1 MAVNLPELLALPR
14 EERMKLA
21 ETLME
26 SAVPSD
32 IGPLLREFVA
42 RTERTNRAL
51 EAVLDRLSRMDE
63 IIERNRA
70 EVREAVRR
78 SGETWPFPLPP
89 Q

>member
-1 MAVNLPELLALPR
+1 
-14 EERMKLA
+14 MKLA